1 MVVIIDYG
9 MGNVGSVRNALEVL
23 GYDVVISSSE
33 ENISRAD
40 HLILPG
46 VGAFGDGMKNLQ
58 KANLVEI
65 LTKEVLVNKKPI
77 LGICL
82 GMQMMATSGEEGGV
96 YSGLGWISGVTRKF
110 ELDESTFKVPHV
122 GWNDVK
128 NLRQSTLLQNIQN
141 PIFYFVHSYHLV
153 PEDKNVA
160 IGVTDYGEEFVSVV
174 EKGNIF
180 GVQFHPEKSQKAGLD
195 LLNNFLQYGK

>member
-9 MGNVGSVRNALEVL
+9 MGNVGSVQNALEAL
-23 GYDVVISSSE
+23 GCGAIISSLKE
-33 ENISRAD
+33 DIAKAD

-58 KANLVEI
+58 QANLAEI
-65 LTKEVLVNKKPI
+65 LAKEVLVNKKPI

-96 YSGLGWISGVTRKF
+96 HNGLGWVQGVTRKF
-110 ELDESTFKVPHV
+110 KVDENIFKIPHV

-128 NLRQSTLLQNIQN
+128 TVGESILLKNIQN
-141 PIFYFVHSYHLV
+141 PIFYFVHSYHLI
-153 PEDKNVA
+153 PEDKS
-160 IGVTDYGEEFVSVV
+160 IIKGLTDYGEEFVSVI
-174 EKGNIF
+174 ENGNIF

-195 LLNNFLQYGK
+195 LLNNFLQYEK

>member
-9 MGNVGSVRNALEVL
+9 MGNVGSVQNALEAL
-23 GYDVVISSSE
+23 AYNATISSLE
-33 ENISRAD
+33 EDIAKAD

-58 KANLVEI
+58 QANLAEI

-82 GMQMMATSGEEGGV
+82 GMQMMATFGEEGGTHD
-96 YSGLGWISGVTRKF
+96 GLGWIRGTTRKF
-110 ELDESTFKVPHV
+110 SLDENTFKVPHV

-128 NLRQSTLLQNIQN
+128 NFGESVLLENIQN

-153 PEDKNVA
+153 PEDKSV
-160 IGVTDYGEEFVSVV
+160 IRGTTDYGEEFVSVL
-174 EKGNIF
+174 EQGNIF

>member
-96 YSGLGWISGVTRKF
+96 YSGLGWI
-110 ELDESTFKVPHV
+110 
-122 GWNDVK
+122 
-128 NLRQSTLLQNIQN
+128 
-141 PIFYFVHSYHLV
+141 
-153 PEDKNVA
+153 
-160 IGVTDYGEEFVSVV
+160 
-174 EKGNIF
+174 
-180 GVQFHPEKSQKAGLD
+180 
-195 LLNNFLQYGK
+195 